1 MNEFLE
7 KYYKEYYSNFKPDW
21 LFEKLILLKE
31 LLEQTGSNG
40 NKVIFCGNGA
50 SAAIAS
56 HAALDF
62 TKQAKIKS
70 STFHD
75 PALITAYSND
85 FGYDKSLAKLLES
98 HMNKRDVLILIS
110 VSGESENI
118 LEAAKYA
125 KKMGNKVI
133 SFTGKNRSNSLK
145 EIGDINFWV
154 DSDAYNIVEGIHM
167 IWITTVIDM
176 IIGKSVYSVS

>member
-7 KYYKEYYSNFKPDW
+7 KYYKEYDSNLKPDW

-50 SAAIAS
+50 SASIAS

-70 STFHD
+70 TTF
-75 PALITAYSND
+75 P
-85 FGYDKSLAKLLES
+85 
-98 HMNKRDVLILIS
+98 
-110 VSGESENI
+110 
-118 LEAAKYA
+118 
-125 KKMGNKVI
+125 
-133 SFTGKNRSNSLK
+133 NRM
-145 EIGDINFWV
+145 
-154 DSDAYNIVEGIHM
+154 Y
-167 IWITTVIDM
+167 
-176 IIGKSVYSVS
+176 